1 MKILPAIPS
10 QYHEIIDVWESSV
23 RATHD
28 FLPEKI
34 LQQLKVAILE
44 QYLPHLTVYVAL
56 NNNRIDGFLGVD
68 GNKLEMLFI
77 SQANR
82 GKGTGKQLLN
92 FAIKELGITEV
103 DVNEQN
109 PQAVG
114 FYQYMGF
121 KQFARSEKD
130 GEGNPFPILHLR
142 LNPSIK

>member
-1 MKILPAIPS
+1 MKILPAISS

-28 FLPEKI
+28 FLPEKT
-34 LQQLKVAILE
+34 LQELKVAILE
-44 QYLPHLTVYVAL
+44 QYLPNLTVYVAL
-56 NNNRIDGFLGVD
+56 NNNNHIDGFLGVD

-77 SQANR
+77 SQDNR

-92 FAIKELGITEV
+92 FAINELRVTEV

-142 LNPSIK
+142 LNS